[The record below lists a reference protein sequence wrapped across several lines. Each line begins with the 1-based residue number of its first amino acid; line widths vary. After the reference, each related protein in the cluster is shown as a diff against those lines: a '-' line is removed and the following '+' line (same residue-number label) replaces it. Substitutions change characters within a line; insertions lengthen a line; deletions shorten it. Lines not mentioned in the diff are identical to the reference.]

1 MKKKRPNSETKTT
14 PPKRVKKKEPDSEPK
29 SQGGSYGEEKKLFQ
43 RLWSDDNEIE
53 LLKGMLD
60 YRVRYEFVKK
70 CSLTIHNSD
79 PATDAAAVYEFVK
92 KSLHVEVT
100 KARPVDKMKRLR
112 KER

>member
-1 MKKKRPNSETKTT
+1 MKKKRPNSETETT
-14 PPKRVKKKEPDSEPK
+14 PSKRVKKKDPK
-29 SQGGSYGEEKKLFQ
+29 SQGGGGGGGEEKKLFQ

-79 PATDAAAVYEFVK
+79 PATDAAAVY
-92 KSLHVEVT
+92 
-100 KARPVDKMKRLR
+100 
-112 KER
+112 